1 MSSTVTSDYPD
12 IERNM
17 AGEVVVRSHS
27 ALASALVAF
36 QAEMPKVAKNK
47 TANVPMK
54 GGGSYRYTYA
64 DLPDVSDAAMP
75 ALTKHGLSFTCHPAR
90 CQDGSYELRGI
101 LRHTSGEYDTGALP
115 LMGRAM
121 QELGSAITY
130 GRRYLLGCMTGIIT
144 DDDDDGSI
152 AQAAKER
159 TQSYRPPTPGE
170 TLLTELNALSDAT
183 AATVRANWP
192 AGYGD
197 PTTLTA
203 EQCDA
208 VREVVKVA
216 QAANMDGA

>member
-1 MSSTVTSDYPD
+1 MTDHP
-12 IERNM
+12 N
-17 AGEVVVRSHS
+17 
-27 ALASALVAF
+27 LASALVAF
-36 QAEMPKVAKNK
+36 QAQMPKVAKNK

-75 ALTKHGLSFTCHPAR
+75 ALTAHGLSFTCSPAR
-90 CQDGSYELRGI
+90 CEDGSYELRGI
-101 LRHTSGEYDTGALP
+101 LRHTSGESDIGALP

-130 GRRYLLGCMTGIIT
+130 GRRYLLGCMTGVIT

-170 TLLTELNALSDAT
+170 TLLAELNQLSDET
-183 AATVRANWP
+183 AALVRANWP
-192 AGYGD
+192 AGLGD
-197 PTTLTA
+197 PTKLNPD
-203 EQCDA
+203 ECDA
-208 VREVVKVA
+208 VRVVVKTA
-216 QAANMDGA
+216 LAANMEGGA

>member
-1 MSSTVTSDYPD
+1 MTITQDPPETS
-12 IERNM
+12 
-17 AGEVVVRSHS
+17 G
-27 ALASALVAF
+27 LAAALVAF
-36 QAEMPKVAKNK
+36 QAQMPKVAKNK

-75 ALTKHGLSFTCHPAR
+75 ALTAHGLSFTCSPAR
-90 CQDGSYELRGI
+90 CEDGTYELRGI
-101 LRHTSGEYDTGALP
+101 LRHVSGESDTGALP

-170 TLLTELNALSDAT
+170 ILLAELNDLSAPVADL
-183 AATVRANWP
+183 VRQNWP
-192 AGYGD
+192 AGLGD
-197 PTTLTA
+197 PTVLTQVQA
-203 EQCDA
+203 DA
-208 VREVVKVA
+208 VREVISTAK
-216 QAANMDGA
+216 AANMESDA